1 MENNSGEDDRVTVT
15 RDQFFDLMRGDLK
28 LLRKLLCL
36 CRYFLSCNI
45 QDQIFN
51 ALLAQSEIELTE
63 KVQRFFLFFA
73 AAAID
78 PAQNI
83 DDIPVN
89 VFLPPV
95 PERECLFAR
104 NGIFIDTKACFQ
116 TRDVPLNTVTPFKSV
131 RNTYFLLEH
140 AHEALEMS
148 CQLRLRQLAYLK
160 ANKPDIIIEEIDA
173 VAHVI
178 EMTTDT
184 QLIAAQKIIFEIGA
198 YAYEKSKA
206 YGDMLEQ

>member
-1 MENNSGEDDRVTVT
+1 MENHSNEDDRVTVT

-45 QDQIFN
+45 HDQKFN
-51 ALLAQSEIELTE
+51 ELLAQSETELTE
-63 KVQRFFLFFA
+63 KVQKFFLFFA
-73 AAAID
+73 AASID

-83 DDIPVN
+83 DDIPAN
-89 VFLPPV
+89 VFLPPL
-95 PERECLFAR
+95 PNRECLFAR
-104 NGIFIDTKACFQ
+104 HGIFIDTKACFQ
-116 TRDVPLNTVTPFKSV
+116 TRDVPLNTVMPFKSV
-131 RNTYFLLEH
+131 RSSYFLLEH
-140 AHEALEMS
+140 THEALEMS
-148 CQLRLRQLAYLK
+148 CQLRLRQLAYLQD
-160 ANKPDIIIEEIDA
+160 NKPDIIIEEIDA

-198 YAYEKSKA
+198 YAYEKSKV